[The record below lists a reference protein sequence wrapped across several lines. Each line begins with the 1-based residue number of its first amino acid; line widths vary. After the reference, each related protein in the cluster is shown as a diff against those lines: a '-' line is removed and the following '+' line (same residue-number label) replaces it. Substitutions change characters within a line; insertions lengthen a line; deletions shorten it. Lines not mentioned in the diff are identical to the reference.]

1 MPLPHN
7 QQIIVEEAG
16 LVLKETLVER
26 VDHRDVAPVMVVQ
39 LVAARILPHFV
50 FGQSC
55 VRRGEHIPHESIMRQ
70 IIIIN

>member
-26 VDHRDVAPVMVVQ
+26 VDHRDVAPVMVVR

-50 FGQSC
+50 FSQSC
-55 VRRGEHIPHESIMRQ
+55 VR
-70 IIIIN
+70 